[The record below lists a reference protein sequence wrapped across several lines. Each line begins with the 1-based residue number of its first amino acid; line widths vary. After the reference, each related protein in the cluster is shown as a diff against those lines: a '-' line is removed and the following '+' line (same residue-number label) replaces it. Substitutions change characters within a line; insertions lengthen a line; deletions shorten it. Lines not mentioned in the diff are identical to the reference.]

1 MPAMRDATEKEA
13 EIALKRLLASG
24 RSVESIADELSVCSR
39 TIANWRGGKI
49 RPRRRD
55 RNALKAMAEKARG
68 EK

>member
-13 EIALKRLLASG
+13 AVALKRLLASG

-49 RPRRRD
+49 HPRRRD
-55 RNALKAMAEKARG
+55 RNSLRAMAEKVKAVR
-68 EK
+68 